1 MLSVHGRLSSL
12 AMNCVK
18 INLHIQK
25 IILTFVSETKRNN
38 IMAKYIT
45 LRNFFAVAAM
55 VGLVALAYHW
65 GPLGILPL
73 GVAVQWALERK
84 W

>member
-1 MLSVHGRLSSL
+1 
-12 AMNCVK
+12 
-18 INLHIQK
+18 
-25 IILTFVSETKRNN
+25 
-38 IMAKYIT
+38 MAKYIT
-45 LRNFFAVAAM
+45 LRNFLAVLAM
-55 VGLVALAYHW
+55 GGLLALAIHW